1 MTSLANLLTTLFVG
15 LKLTNHIDW
24 SWFWIVSPV
33 LISIAISALIGG
45 TIGVLKEWKHK

>member
-24 SWFWIVSPV
+24 SWFWVISPV
-33 LISIAISALIGG
+33 LIAFAVAVLIGAI
-45 TIGVLKEWKHK
+45 TGVLENKYK